1 MEKKLFLEASHLS
14 MTFPSKDGGLHVL
27 GDISL
32 KLYQHEFVCIIGP
45 SGAGKS
51 TLIRILG
58 GLLQQTSGE
67 VTYADGK
74 VPDPCA
80 VVFQNSNLLPW
91 MRTAENIA
99 LPLIIHGTPKA
110 QAMKEA
116 ERWLEIIGL
125 REFANEWPNN
135 LSGGMAQRVAIARAL
150 IQKPQLL
157 LMDEPLGSLDAMT
170 REQISLELM
179 SFREQIDATVL
190 MVTHSISEALLLSD
204 RILLYSERPARIV
217 DEIAVP
223 FARPRK
229 PELRDEPQFLEMT
242 RKLRG
247 MLFTQKPKTAA
258 PER

>member
-1 MEKKLFLEASHLS
+1 MEKQLLLEASHLG
-14 MTFPSKDGGLHVL
+14 MTFPSKTGGLHVL

-58 GLLQQTSGE
+58 GLLKQTSGE
-67 VTYADGK
+67 VIYPEGK
-74 VPDPCA
+74 EPDPCA

-91 MRTAENIA
+91 MRTVDNIA

-110 QAMKEA
+110 QALKEA

-125 REFANEWPNN
+125 REFAGEWPNN

-217 DEIAVP
+217 DEIPVP
-223 FARPRK
+223 FQRPRK
-229 PELRDEPQFLEMT
+229 PELRDDPEFLEMI
-242 RKLRG
+242 RLLRG
-247 MLFTQKPKTAA
+247 KLFSGNGRRQP
-258 PER
+258 

>member
-14 MTFPSKDGGLHVL
+14 MTFPSKTGGLHVL

-58 GLLQQTSGE
+58 GLLKQTSGE
-67 VTYADGK
+67 LTYADGK

-99 LPLIIHGTPKA
+99 LPLIIHGTPKKE
-110 QAMKEA
+110 AMKEA

-125 REFANEWPNN
+125 REFAGEWPNN

-217 DEIAVP
+217 DEITVP

-229 PELRDEPQFLEMT
+229 GELRDDPQFLEMT
-242 RKLRG
+242 RMLRG
-247 MLFTQKPKTAA
+247 MLFTQKPQTAGMS
-258 PER
+258 R

>member
-1 MEKKLFLEASHLS
+1 MNMEKELLLEASRLS
-14 MTFPSKDGGLHVL
+14 MTFPSKSGGLHVL
-27 GDISL
+27 EDISL
-32 KLYQHEFVCIIGP
+32 KLYRHEFVCIIGP
-45 SGAGKS
+45 SGSGKS

-67 VTYADGK
+67 LTYADGRE
-74 VPDPCA
+74 PEPRA

-99 LPLIIHGTPKA
+99 LPLMIRGMAKE

-116 ERWLEIIGL
+116 VRWLDIIGL
-125 REFANEWPNN
+125 SGFADEWPNN

-170 REQISLELM
+170 REQVSLELM
-179 SFREQIDATVL
+179 SFRERIDATVL

-204 RILLYSERPARIV
+204 RVLVYSSRPARILE
-217 DEIAVP
+217 EIPVP
-223 FARPRK
+223 FERPRT
-229 PELRDEPQFLEMT
+229 PELRDAPEFLAMT
-242 RKLRG
+242 RMLREKLT
-247 MLFTQKPKTAA
+247 MKTG
-258 PER
+258 